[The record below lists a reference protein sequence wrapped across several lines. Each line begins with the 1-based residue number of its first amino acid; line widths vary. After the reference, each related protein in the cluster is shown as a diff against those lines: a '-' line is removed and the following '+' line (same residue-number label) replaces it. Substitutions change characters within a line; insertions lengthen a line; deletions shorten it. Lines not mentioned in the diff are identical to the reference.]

1 MANINKFSPVSPDT
15 FLKAEKDMAL
25 AKFGHLNAIVDAY
38 NTLDTAVTALTN
50 TVTFGMPVEGV
61 VTTNFNVANSTTLT
75 FVTGLSTTVIAGGT
89 YVFRAYLPITVD
101 GTNGIQ
107 IATNGTATWTS
118 INQTLFAYT
127 GSANI
132 FTMTNSTT
140 ATPGTLLL
148 DATTNNTLAIIEG
161 TVKINAAGT
170 FGIQMCQKSSGA
182 NPAVVKANASFVI
195 TRVS

>member
-15 FLKAEKDMAL
+15 FLKAGSDMAL

-38 NTLDTAVTALTN
+38 NTLDTAVT
-50 TVTFGMPVEGV
+50 FGMPVEGV
-61 VTTNFNVANSTTLT
+61 VTTNFSVATSTTLT
-75 FVTGLSTTVIAGGT
+75 AVTGLSTTVVAGGT
-89 YVFRAYLPITVD
+89 YIFRAYLPITVD

-127 GSANI
+127 GVAST

-148 DATTNNTLAIIEG
+148 DSTTANTLAIIEG

-170 FGIQMCQKSSGA
+170 LGIQICQKVSGA
-182 NPAVVKANASFVI
+182 TAAVVKANASFTV

>member
-50 TVTFGMPVEGV
+50 TVTFGMPVETV
-61 VTTNFNVANSTTLT
+61 VTTQFDKTSDTALANVP
-75 FVTGLSTTVIAGGT
+75 GLSVNVLAGAT
-89 YVFRAYLPITVD
+89 YVFRAYLPVTSPATPGIKIAIA
-101 GTNGIQ
+101 GTS
-107 IATNGTATWTS
+107 TWTS
-118 INQTLFAYT
+118 VNETAYAYT
-127 GSANI
+127 ASAIATVN
-132 FTMTNSTT
+132 NVT
-140 ATPGTLLL
+140 ATPGAVLTNT
-148 DATTNNTLAIIEG
+148 AAAYTTILVEG

-170 FGIQMCQKSSGA
+170 LTVQMAQSVSNGTA
-182 NPAVVKANASFVI
+182 TSVLVNASFTV